1 MCKLFLPCSYSGGF
15 MGDHFLKIFF
25 FVPANKQRPISHNFL
40 LTFKNL
46 SGELSGT

>member
-1 MCKLFLPCSYSGGF
+1 MRKLFLPCSYSGGF

-25 FVPANKQRPISHNFL
+25 VPAYKQRLISHNFL

>member
-1 MCKLFLPCSYSGGF
+1 
-15 MGDHFLKIFF
+15 MGDHFLKIF
-25 FVPANKQRPISHNFL
+25 FVPANKQRPISHDFL